1 MVIKEITNLSFLQEI
16 IAENQKL
23 SEKRKQLAQD
33 IKLLLGAQKKEQL
46 FIANQL
52 SDLINS
58 KVNEALLE
66 LNYLFKKS
74 NNPTE
79 EQLQHMDRAITM
91 VRQVRDDIQMVS
103 KRLQNPTDAI

>member
-1 MVIKEITNLSFLQEI
+1 MKEITDLNFHQEI
-16 IAENQKL
+16 LAENQKL
-23 SEKRKQLAQD
+23 SEKHKQLAQD
-33 IKLLLGAQKKEQL
+33 IKLLLGAQKKERL

-52 SDLINS
+52 SDSINS
-58 KVNEALLE
+58 KVNEALSE

-103 KRLQNPTDAI
+103 KRLQNPAYTIK